1 MSRYATSEMK
11 KTTTLVSY
19 FKIEYFTITDG
30 QFKNQSLEIQIH
42 TIHLLTYS

>member
-11 KTTTLVSY
+11 KKATFVSY

-30 QFKNQSLEIQIH
+30 QLKTNRLKSKYIQCI
-42 TIHLLTYS
+42 Y